1 MRTKLWSFDTVVV
14 DLEDRDVTVKLVH
27 ERTLAE
33 ITVQFRIPET
43 SLETSALISRCHAET
58 LTTDRIFDPCPPFL
72 DAP

>member
-14 DLEDRDVTVKLVH
+14 DLEDRGVTVKLVH

-33 ITVQFRIPET
+33 ITVQFRIPEK
-43 SLETSALISRCHAET
+43 SLEASAQTLRRHAEA
-58 LTTDRIFDPCPPFL
+58 LAADKILDLASFM

>member
-33 ITVQFRIPET
+33 ITIQFRVPEK
-43 SLETSALISRCHAET
+43 SLEASAQT
-58 LTTDRIFDPCPPFL
+58 LRRHVEALATDKILDLASFL

>member
-27 ERTLAE
+27 ERAFAE
-33 ITVQFRIPET
+33 ITVQFSIPEK
-43 SLETSALISRCHAET
+43 SLETSAQILRRHAEA
-58 LTTDRIFDPCPPFL
+58 LATDRILDLASFV